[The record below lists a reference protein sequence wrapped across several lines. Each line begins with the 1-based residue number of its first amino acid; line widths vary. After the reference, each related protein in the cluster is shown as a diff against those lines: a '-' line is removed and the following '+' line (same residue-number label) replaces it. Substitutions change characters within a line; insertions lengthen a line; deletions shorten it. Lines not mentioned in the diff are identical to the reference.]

1 MLRFPLTACTV
12 MSPVNVGGGGGEIE
26 LLPPP
31 QLAAI
36 EHPSS
41 RANSTV
47 HRAQAAI
54 AWRGRHLAAGSLRS
68 KKENNAPASISPKPG
83 HHRKP
88 PNPTGPGSVA
98 LDAGAVTVRVAEPL
112 VVTEDGLRLHD
123 VDPRVEAT
131 LQVSPTMPVNPLA
144 AVTDIVAVPEV
155 P

>member
-12 MSPVNVGGGGGEIE
+12 TSPVSVGGGGGGLE
-26 LLPPP
+26 LLPP
-31 QLAAI
+31 QLAAAI
-36 EHPSS
+36 KHPRR

-47 HRAQAAI
+47 HRAKAAI
-54 AWRGRHLAAGSLRS
+54 AGSGRNLAAGSLRS
-68 KKENNAPASISPKPG
+68 KKENNAPASMSPKPG

-88 PNPTGPGSVA
+88 PNPTGPGGAA

-112 VVTEDGLRLHD
+112 MTTEEGFRLHD